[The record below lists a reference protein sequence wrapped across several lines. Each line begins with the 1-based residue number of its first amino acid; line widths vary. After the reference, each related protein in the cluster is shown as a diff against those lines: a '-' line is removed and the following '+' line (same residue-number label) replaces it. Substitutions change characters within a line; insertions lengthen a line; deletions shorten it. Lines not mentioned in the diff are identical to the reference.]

1 LLRVAIVLP
10 TYFERDLDFIGGG
23 DRYAYR
29 LAHALQP
36 HCEVTFVSFGPRHL
50 EMDAGGMRH
59 IVLKA
64 YGSDPENPVPGL
76 GFFNSGRFDLIHV
89 FQVRSIVTSV
99 LSVLAKMRRVPLA
112 VTDLGGGGTSLMF
125 RLELYRLIRRFILI
139 SDFSRDILPPS
150 VWPRAAVVK
159 GGIDLEHFRYDPR
172 PRSRQVILVSR
183 IMPHKGQNY
192 LIEAAG
198 SDIPVII
205 AGRIKDERYYQY
217 LQELSRGKQVTFLTD
232 ASDEA
237 VLELYRTSAVTVAA
251 SVYRDVWGNHWPQS
265 ELLGLTMLESMATGT
280 PVVCTNVGALPE
292 YEVDG
297 VTGFVIPPS
306 SPDQLRK
313 RLDQL
318 LGDPRLAMEMGKAG
332 NAHVQQYSWDRVA
345 GGYAAEY
352 ERFLKPEVTS
362 APKA

>member
-1 LLRVAIVLP
+1 
-10 TYFERDLDFIGGG
+10 
-23 DRYAYR
+23 
-29 LAHALQP
+29 
-36 HCEVTFVSFGPRHL
+36 
-50 EMDAGGMRH
+50 MRH

-76 GFFNSGRFDLIHV
+76 GFFTTERFDLIHV

-139 SDFSRDILPPS
+139 SDFSRRILPPS
-150 VWPRAAVVK
+150 VWPRASVVR
-159 GGIDLEHFRYDPR
+159 GGIDLEHFPYDPR
-172 PRSRQVILVSR
+172 PRKRQAILVSR

-198 SDIPVII
+198 SDIPVVI
-205 AGRIKDERYYQY
+205 AGRVKDQRYYEY

-232 ASDEA
+232 ASDDA

-251 SVYRDVWGNHWPQS
+251 SVYRDKWGNHWPQS

-280 PVVCTNVGALPE
+280 PVVCTEVGAMPE
-292 YEVDG
+292 YVVEG
-297 VTGFVIPPS
+297 VTGFVVPPNDK
-306 SPDQLRK
+306 DQLRD
-313 RLDQL
+313 RLERL
-318 LGDPRLAMEMGKAG
+318 LGDQSLAAEMGRAG
-332 NAHVQQYSWDRVA
+332 AAHVKQYSWHNVA
-345 GGYAAEY
+345 AGVAAEY
-352 ERFLKPEVTS
+352 GRTLQPAS
-362 APKA
+362 